1 MREKAI
7 KNTII
12 CAYKNL
18 KSKAYKKIVMA
29 LMIFMAVIQVGII
42 SNNKIKAAQT
52 ENNQYEIN
60 IALKNENVI
69 FADREVR
76 IYKIAEKNENDEYI
90 LSGAFAKYPIEVN
103 DIKNNY
109 DLSKIANTISGYIS
123 LDGISADYVGTTNE
137 QGKMKYEKAKDGMYL
152 MLIDACVKQDK
163 MYEFVPQIYK

>member
-60 IALKNENVI
+60 IALVAPARHEGMACEGGFLLLAQV
-69 FADREVR
+69 
-76 IYKIAEKNENDEYI
+76 
-90 LSGAFAKYPIEVN
+90 GPTAFPP
-103 DIKNNY
+103 
-109 DLSKIANTISGYIS
+109 
-123 LDGISADYVGTTNE
+123 
-137 QGKMKYEKAKDGMYL
+137 QL
-152 MLIDACVKQDK
+152 MPHVD
-163 MYEFVPQIYK
+163 

>member
-29 LMIFMAVIQVGII
+29 LMIFIAVIQVGII

-69 FADREVR
+69 FVDRE
-76 IYKIAEKNENDEYI
+76 KLE
-90 LSGAFAKYPIEVN
+90 F
-103 DIKNNY
+103 IK
-109 DLSKIANTISGYIS
+109 LQK
-123 LDGISADYVGTTNE
+123 
-137 QGKMKYEKAKDGMYL
+137 KMKMINIFFQGHLQNIRLK
-152 MLIDACVKQDK
+152 
-163 MYEFVPQIYK
+163 

>member
-1 MREKAI
+1 MNMREKAI

-29 LMIFMAVIQVGII
+29 LMIFIAVIQVGII

-69 FADREVR
+69 FVDREL
-76 IYKIAEKNENDEYI
+76 E
-90 LSGAFAKYPIEVN
+90 F
-103 DIKNNY
+103 IK
-109 DLSKIANTISGYIS
+109 LQK
-123 LDGISADYVGTTNE
+123 
-137 QGKMKYEKAKDGMYL
+137 KMKMINIFFQGHLQNIRLK
-152 MLIDACVKQDK
+152 
-163 MYEFVPQIYK
+163 

>member
-18 KSKAYKKIVMA
+18 QSKAYKKIVMA
-29 LMIFMAVIQVGII
+29 LMIFIAVIQVGII

-69 FADREVR
+69 FVDKLE
-76 IYKIAEKNENDEYI
+76 
-90 LSGAFAKYPIEVN
+90 F
-103 DIKNNY
+103 IK
-109 DLSKIANTISGYIS
+109 LQK
-123 LDGISADYVGTTNE
+123 
-137 QGKMKYEKAKDGMYL
+137 KMKMINIFFQGHLQNIRLK
-152 MLIDACVKQDK
+152 
-163 MYEFVPQIYK
+163 